1 MSDNTAFA
9 SNAHFRR
16 YLVVESC
23 DGRAIS
29 LAFRLAGV
37 HGDEAVSTP
46 GRPQDAKSIGV

>member
-1 MSDNTAFA
+1 MGSYAAFA

-29 LAFRLAGV
+29 LAFRLAG
-37 HGDEAVSTP
+37 
-46 GRPQDAKSIGV
+46 